1 MNRRIIGG
9 IFVGAAITA
18 IGLILLPLGA
28 LFYRA
33 VAERAWQTTEIEPI
47 IDALRLSI
55 DTTLISLLIIVL
67 IGTPLA
73 YGLARF
79 RFVGKRLLSA
89 LIELPIVLP
98 PAVAGLGLLIALG
111 RQSIIGGAINDYFGY
126 TIPFSRVAVILAQVF
141 VALPYFVRTAQ
152 LGFESIPKSVEE
164 AALVDGA
171 DWIARL
177 RFITLPLAR
186 NALLSG
192 ALLSWARALG
202 EFGAT
207 ILFAGNL
214 QGVTQTLPLLVFS
227 IFERDVNAAIWAAI
241 ILIATAILTLFLAR
255 WLLDRGHYTSEE

>member
-1 MNRRIIGG
+1 MGWVL
-9 IFVGAAITA
+9 VGAGASA
-18 IGLILLPLGA
+18 VVFVLLPISA

-33 VAERAWQTTEIEPI
+33 IETQAWDTTSMDPI
-47 IDALRLSI
+47 ADALRLSI
-55 DTTLISLLIIVL
+55 TTTLISLLIIIIV
-67 IGTPLA
+67 GTPLA
-73 YGLARF
+73 YGLARYRF
-79 RFVGKRLLSA
+79 RGKRLLSVM
-89 LIELPIVLP
+89 IELPIVLP

-111 RQSIIGGAINDYFGY
+111 RQSAIGMTIEAYFGY

-141 VALPYFVRTAQ
+141 VAMPYYIRTAQ
-152 LGFESIPKSVEE
+152 LGFQGISKSVEE

-177 RFITLPLAR
+177 RYITLPLAR

-227 IFERDVNAAIWAAI
+227 IFERDLDAAIWTAI
-241 ILIATAILTLFLAR
+241 ILIMTAVSTLLLAR
-255 WLLDRGHYTSEE
+255 WLLERSYSDINE